1 MGYGANSD
9 GTVAQLTELAGSGEI
24 DAVFHNGDISYADG
38 DQHHWDVY
46 FRKIEPI
53 ASTVPYLTTP
63 GNHEF
68 WFNFSAYKHRVA
80 MPMAEKFDSMF
91 YSIDIG
97 SVHILA
103 MNTETVIDKAG
114 MSKEQVAWIRLNLAT
129 ARASPRTRF
138 KVAFGHRPLYTSAH
152 GGNDVPAG
160 NAVLQGLVED
170 ILITEEVDLVVQA
183 HIHDY
188 GAQQTALSLSPSL
201 SLSLSLFLLVLPA
214 STRVRQSVRLI
225 ALGGLLV
232 ALQSARFR

>member
-9 GTVAQLTELAGSGEI
+9 GTVAQLTKLAGSCEI
-24 DAVFHNGDISYADG
+24 DAVFHNGYISYADG

-138 KVAFGHRPLYTSAH
+138 KVA
-152 GGNDVPAG
+152 
-160 NAVLQGLVED
+160 
-170 ILITEEVDLVVQA
+170 
-183 HIHDY
+183 
-188 GAQQTALSLSPSL
+188 SL
-201 SLSLSLFLLVLPA
+201 SLSLSLSLCLSL
-214 STRVRQSVRLI
+214 SLSLSLT
-225 ALGGLLV
+225 G
-232 ALQSARFR
+232 